1 MAKLYFRYGAMG
13 SAKTLNLLAVRHN
26 YEVQGKRVL
35 LLKPAMDVRFGQAT
49 VRSRAGLEHPADRL
63 IHPGQRLGPE
73 ELEGLHCI
81 LVDECQFLSA
91 DWVEHLREITAHH
104 DIPVIAYG
112 LRTDFR
118 TRLFE
123 GSQRLM
129 ELADTI
135 EEVKTTCKFCNRKAV
150 FNLRHDSQGRALLDG
165 PALLLG
171 ADTCYSPCCHPC
183 YAQKVEQATANERSI
198 LPEDATARIAVQTPA

>member
-26 YEVQGKRVL
+26 YEQQGKKVL
-35 LLKPAMDVRFGQAT
+35 VIKPATDTRFGAEV
-49 VRSRAGLEHPADRL
+49 VRSRAGLEYQADLVVHPHSRL
-63 IHPGQRLGPE
+63 DQEALK
-73 ELEGLHCI
+73 GLSCI

-91 DWVEHLREITAHH
+91 ELVEQLREITCSLN
-104 DIPVIAYG
+104 IPVIAYG

-123 GSQRLM
+123 GSARLL
-129 ELADTI
+129 ELADAI

-150 FNLRHDSQGRALLDG
+150 FNLRHDSQGRAIIDG
-165 PALLLG
+165 PSIQLG
-171 ADTCYSPCCHPC
+171 ADACYSPACHPC
-183 YAQKVEQATANERSI
+183 YQEKIETAQRALV
-198 LPEDATARIAVQTPA
+198 AV